1 MAEAVCEA
9 WRQEKEASFKAA
21 QKAAKMAGFRAIKA
35 DLNIVSKNEETLRG
49 LLAAALDSICDS
61 IGRFSPAGK
70 MGIAGLLLIVFIAVF
85 APFVT
90 FYDPSAISGM
100 SLEPPGPD
108 HILGTD
114 ELGMDIWSQICYGTR
129 MSLVIGL
136 AVAMISGV
144 GGGFLGLMA
153 GYMGGNWDKVL
164 LRTIDITMALPS
176 FPLLIVIAAFLNPS
190 ILNVI
195 LVLVFL
201 SWAKPA
207 RVVRSQALAMKKQ
220 QYIISARLYGAG
232 PVYIIRRHI
241 MPEALPLIFV
251 SILNISSYAIVAE
264 SGLAFLGL
272 GDPTSKSWGMMLH
285 YATSFRSIYFT
296 PYWQWWLMPPLIAL
310 IFLLLC
316 LAFIG
321 RDMERI
327 VDPRLRSRGGQ

>member
-1 MAEAVCEA
+1 MILDISSVISSLNSIFGAVE
-9 WRQEKEASFKAA
+9 
-21 QKAAKMAGFRAIKA
+21 
-35 DLNIVSKNEETLRG
+35 
-49 LLAAALDSICDS
+49 
-61 IGRFSPAGK
+61 RFTAAGK
-70 MGIAGLLLIVFIAVF
+70 MGVVGLLFMVFLAVF

-90 FYDPSAISGM
+90 FYEPSAISGR
-100 SLEPPGPD
+100 SLEPPGPE

-114 ELGMDIWSQICYGTR
+114 ELGMDIWSQICYGAR

-136 AVAMISGV
+136 AVALISGV

-153 GYMGGNWDKVL
+153 GYIGGNWDKLL
-164 LRTIDITMALPS
+164 LRTIDLTMALPS

-190 ILNVI
+190 IVNVI

-207 RVVRSQALAMKKQ
+207 RVVRSQALSMKKQ
-220 QYIISARLYGAG
+220 QYIISARLHGAG
-232 PVYIIRRHI
+232 PSYIIRKHI
-241 MPEALPLIFV
+241 MPEAMPLIFV

-296 PYWQWWLMPPLIAL
+296 PYWQWWLMPPLISL
-310 IFLLLC
+310 IILLLS

-327 VDPRLRSRGGQ
+327 VDPRLRLKGDS

>member
-1 MAEAVCEA
+1 MIIDTVCG
-9 WRQEKEASFKAA
+9 QEKKYSRKVVLESENGWMDYAAS
-21 QKAAKMAGFRAIKA
+21 IS
-35 DLNIVSKNEETLRG
+35 N
-49 LLAAALDSICDS
+49 SIHDT
-61 IGRFSPAGK
+61 IGKFTAAGK
-70 MGIAGLLLIVFIAVF
+70 VGIAGLLLIVFIAIF

-90 FYDPSAISGM
+90 FYEPSAISGR
-100 SLEPPGPD
+100 SLEPPGPA

-114 ELGMDIWSQICYGTR
+114 ELGMDIWSQICYGAR

-136 AVAMISGV
+136 AVALISGV

-153 GYMGGNWDKVL
+153 GYLGGNWDKAL

-190 ILNVI
+190 IANVI

-207 RVVRSQALAMKKQ
+207 RIVRSQALTMKKQ
-220 QYIISARLYGAG
+220 QYIISARLHGAG
-232 PVYIIRRHI
+232 PSYIIRKHI
-241 MPEALPLIFV
+241 MPEAMPLIFV

-310 IFLLLC
+310 ILLLLS

-327 VDPRLRSRGGQ
+327 VDPRLRFKGDS

>member
-1 MAEAVCEA
+1 MIIDTVYG
-9 WRQEKEASFKAA
+9 QEKEYSLKAVLKSRNGWMDYVAS
-21 QKAAKMAGFRAIKA
+21 IS
-35 DLNIVSKNEETLRG
+35 NSVHNT
-49 LLAAALDSICDS
+49 
-61 IGRFSPAGK
+61 IGKFTAAGK
-70 MGIAGLLLIVFIAVF
+70 VGIAGLLLIVFIAIF
-85 APFVT
+85 APVVT
-90 FYDPSAISGM
+90 FYEPSAISGK
-100 SLEPPGPD
+100 SLEPPGSV

-114 ELGMDIWSQICYGTR
+114 ELGMDIWSQICYGAR

-136 AVAMISGV
+136 AVALISGV

-153 GYMGGNWDKVL
+153 GYIGGNWDKAL
-164 LRTIDITMALPS
+164 LRTIDLIMALPS

-190 ILNVI
+190 IVNVI

-207 RVVRSQALAMKKQ
+207 RVVRTQALAMKTQ
-220 QYIISARLYGAG
+220 QYIISARLHGAG
-232 PVYIIRRHI
+232 PSYIIRKHI
-241 MPEALPLIFV
+241 MPEAMPLIFV

-310 IFLLLC
+310 IILLLS

-327 VDPRLRSRGGQ
+327 VDPRLRLKGDS

>member
-1 MAEAVCEA
+1 M
-9 WRQEKEASFKAA
+9 
-21 QKAAKMAGFRAIKA
+21 II
-35 DLNIVSKNEETLRG
+35 DLNSFISILNSIRG
-49 LLAAALDSICDS
+49 AVE
-61 IGRFSPAGK
+61 RFTTAGK
-70 MGIAGLLLIVFIAVF
+70 MGVVGLLFMIFIAVF

-90 FYDPSAISGM
+90 FYEPSAISGR
-100 SLEPPGPD
+100 SLEPPGPE

-114 ELGMDIWSQICYGTR
+114 ELGMDIWSQICYGAR

-136 AVAMISGV
+136 AVALISGV

-153 GYMGGNWDKVL
+153 GYIGGNWDKLL
-164 LRTIDITMALPS
+164 LRIIDLTMALPS

-190 ILNVI
+190 ITNVI

-220 QYIISARLYGAG
+220 QYIISARLHGAG
-232 PVYIIRRHI
+232 PSYIIRKHI
-241 MPEALPLIFV
+241 MPEAMPLIFV

-310 IFLLLC
+310 ILLLLS

-327 VDPRLRSRGGQ
+327 VDPRLRLKGDS

>member
-1 MAEAVCEA
+1 MTFETCRVQIWEAA
-9 WRQEKEASFKAA
+9 LKASLKAA
-21 QKAAKMAGFRAIKA
+21 IKNGKVWLDYTASIPNTIDRFSNAGKIGIF
-35 DLNIVSKNEETLRG
+35 G
-49 LLAAALDSICDS
+49 LLI
-61 IGRFSPAGK
+61 
-70 MGIAGLLLIVFIAVF
+70 IVCMAVF
-85 APFVT
+85 APLIT
-90 FYDPSAISGM
+90 IYEPSAISGE
-100 SLEPPGPD
+100 SLEPPGPV

-114 ELGMDIWSQICYGTR
+114 ELGMDIWSQICYGAR

-136 AVAMISGV
+136 AVALIAGV
-144 GGGFLGLMA
+144 GGGILGLMA
-153 GYMGGNWDKVL
+153 GYLGGNWDKAL
-164 LRTIDITMALPS
+164 LRAIDITMALPN

-190 ILNVI
+190 IVNVI
-195 LVLVFL
+195 LVLVLL

-207 RVVRSQALAMKKQ
+207 RVVRSSALAMKKQ
-220 QYIISARLYGAG
+220 QYIISARLQGGSTA
-232 PVYIIRRHI
+232 YIIRKHI
-241 MPEALPLIFV
+241 FPEALPLIFV

-327 VDPRLRSRGGQ
+327 VDPRLRTKGRS